1 MCLTTAE
8 LSMTRRVCLS
18 QCGHAVPL
26 LENHQLSPCKG
37 AGRVPHP
44 SPPAWHAPFLTWTSP
59 SLVQALARR
68 PDRRS
73 LLQDGPRLAHG
84 HLSSMRLGRDLHRCV
99 LSRLPGLSV
108 SAHSTWNR
116 IPSAFFARTLPRL
129 VGMLAFPV
137 LTDASSPSCHLSAKG
152 EKSDVSW
159 GRFQTAGRS
168 RGRPSQGLTLI
179 ITTHACTHTHT
190 HARAHTHPQ
199 AGRQSSAAQAP
210 QGCPSP

>member
-1 MCLTTAE
+1 MTHPWKTFFTFRHPLPCCPDLRLQGMCLTTAE

-84 HLSSMRLGRDLHRCV
+84 HLSSMRLGRDLHRGV

-116 IPSAFFARTLPRL
+116 IPSAFFARDVTCGWWECWHFRSSLMLVLPRAIYL
-129 VGMLAFPV
+129 RRERKAM
-137 LTDASSPSCHLSAKG
+137 
-152 EKSDVSW
+152 
-159 GRFQTAGRS
+159 
-168 RGRPSQGLTLI
+168 
-179 ITTHACTHTHT
+179 
-190 HARAHTHPQ
+190 
-199 AGRQSSAAQAP
+199 
-210 QGCPSP
+210 